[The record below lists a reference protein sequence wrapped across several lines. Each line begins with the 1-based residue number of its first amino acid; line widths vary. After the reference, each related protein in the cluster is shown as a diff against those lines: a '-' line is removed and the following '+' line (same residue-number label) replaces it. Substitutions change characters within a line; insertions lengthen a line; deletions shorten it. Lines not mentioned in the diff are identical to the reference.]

1 MAIETTVE
9 KRNQKKSNPTPLGPE
24 RVLITRKEL
33 IARWGISLATLKR
46 IESSAGLTRVC
57 VCDRMV
63 SYNLDQVREIEKGG
77 R

>member
-1 MAIETTVE
+1 MPIENIVE
-9 KRNQKKSNPTPLGPE
+9 KRTLRKRNPTTVGPE
-24 RVLITRKEL
+24 RALITRKEL

-46 IESSAGLTRVC
+46 VEESAGLKRVC
-57 VCDRMV
+57 ICERLV